1 MRKELWFTREE
12 INRMLTNA
20 YNEGFQDGLVTGRQ
34 EVVFDKYSVD
44 EIRAAFGLD
53 KMGNRYPKED

>member
-1 MRKELWFTREE
+1 
-12 INRMLTNA
+12 MLTNA

-53 KMGNRYPKED
+53 KMGNRYTKEDY